1 MKRIIVGALIA
12 FAMVSCGGEAEAPAA
27 EVPAVD
33 TAAVVELENATQAVE
48 TGLEE
53 LQKNVDQ
60 LNTDV
65 DSLLN
70 GI

>member
-1 MKRIIVGALIA
+1 MKRIIVGAAIA
-12 FAMVSCGGEAEAPAA
+12 LTMVSCGGEAETPNA
-27 EVPAVD
+27 EVLVVD

-48 TGLEE
+48 TGLQD
-53 LQKNVDQ
+53 LQENVDQ
-60 LNTDV
+60 LNADV